1 MRLALRMDLPH
12 LGDTDILSWG
22 LPGHTGTP
30 GEAVSGP
37 SPPSSGAPG
46 QVVWNEAE
54 SVRRGCPSLGL

>member
-37 SPPSSGAPG
+37 QSPILWSPWAG
-46 QVVWNEAE
+46 
-54 SVRRGCPSLGL
+54 GLE